1 MIKKELHTFFASP
14 IGYLVIALF
23 LVFNG
28 LFLFVLK
35 TDFNILNAGFADLN
49 PFFYLTPWV
58 FLFLIPAVTMR
69 TFSDE
74 IQTGTIEILKT
85 KPISNWQIVLGKY
98 FGSYFLILIALLPTI
113 IYFITVYKLGN
124 PIGNIDVA
132 STIGSYIGLLLL
144 AGAFV
149 AIGIFCSTL
158 SSNQIV
164 SFLLAVVLS
173 FTFYYLFE
181 IIAESFPFNAYFIQK
196 IGMYEHYQNLSKG
209 LIETKDIIYFISVI
223 VFFLFLTKIRVD
235 KI

>member
-23 LVFNG
+23 LIFNG

-35 TDFNILNAGFADLN
+35 TDFNILNAGFADLD

-58 FLFLIPAVTMR
+58 FMFLIPAVTMR

-85 KPISNWQIVLGKY
+85 KPISNIQIVLGKY

-132 STIGSYIGLLLL
+132 STIGSYIGLLFL
-144 AGAFV
+144 ASAFV
-149 AIGIFCSTL
+149 AIGVFCSTL

-164 SFLLAVVLS
+164 SFLLALVFS
-173 FTFYYLFE
+173 FIFYYFFE
-181 IIAESFPFNAYFIQK
+181 IIAGSFPFNAVFIKK
-196 IGMYEHYQNLSKG
+196 IGMYEHYQNLSRG
-209 LIETKDIIYFISVI
+209 LIETKDIIYFVSVI